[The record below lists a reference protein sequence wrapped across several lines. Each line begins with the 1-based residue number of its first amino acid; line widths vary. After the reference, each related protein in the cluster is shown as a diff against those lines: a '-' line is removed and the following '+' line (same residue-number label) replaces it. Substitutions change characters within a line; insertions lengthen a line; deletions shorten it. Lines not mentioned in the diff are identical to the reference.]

1 MKTFR
6 VLCIL
11 SLAIFAMAFMPKALI
26 KGNAKSKVVAE
37 GYNVGDVVENFTLKN
52 VDGKS
57 VSLADYKLKK
67 GVILVFT
74 CNSCPYAKAY
84 EDRII
89 ALDKKY
95 ASQGVPVVAVN
106 PNNPDVQPED
116 SFEEMKTRSKQK
128 SYTFPYLF
136 DEKQTVYPIFGATKT
151 PHIFL
156 LQSTK
161 KGMEVK
167 YIGAI
172 DDNAFDATQV
182 KTKFLEDA
190 VDAMLKGQ
198 EIKTKTTKAI
208 GCTIKV

>member
-1 MKTFR
+1 MKTFK
-6 VLCIL
+6 VLCIV
-11 SLAIFAMAFMPKALI
+11 SLAIFGVAFIPKNT
-26 KGNAKSKVVAE
+26 KKQHKNAAA
-37 GYNVGDVVENFTLKN
+37 GYEVGSVVEDFTLKN
-52 VDGKS
+52 VDDKN
-57 VSLADYKLKK
+57 VSLSDYKTKK

-84 EDRII
+84 EDRIM

-95 ASQGVPVVAVN
+95 ASKGVPVVAIN
-106 PNNPDVQPED
+106 PNNPAVKPED
-116 SFEEMKTRSKQK
+116 SFDEMKIRAREK
-128 SYTFPYLF
+128 SYSFPYLF
-136 DEKQTVYPIFGATKT
+136 DEGQKVYPKFGATKT

-156 LQSTK
+156 LENTK
-161 KGMEVK
+161 KGVEVK

-182 KTKFLEDA
+182 HEKFLENA
-190 VDAMLKGQ
+190 VDALLKGE